1 MAFIQIKRKKYI
13 VSLFTHILPFL
24 VFFILSCRSELPYG
38 VISFY
43 SKAFPLAFLITLL
56 LLFKI
61 LWQTGAQKVS
71 YMYQFHHLISSGFSR
86 NFPISFL
93 IEFTG
98 IKFILFLY
106 YIFNIVVF
114 CSVSHFSSSDIGN
127 LCFLYF
133 SLNEVC

>member
-24 VFFILSCRSELPYG
+24 VFLILSCRSELPYG